1 MKKLRLFRSNL
12 FPVLFIFGLVLVS
25 CKKKESDPEKLNE
38 TILEGTTTILVD
50 QTVQPI
56 IEDQVAVFENQY
68 RAKINLVNKS
78 ETEVVNDLITDKAKI
93 AILSRTLNEKEQVV
107 FKNKKIYP
115 KITKFAVDAVAL
127 VTNNQSQ
134 DTVADLEEIIK
145 LMQSKNSK
153 VKGLVFEN
161 ANSSTIRYLSELSK
175 ITALPKEKIFALNS
189 DTELYKFI
197 SENAGLIGVVGLNT
211 IVQPTA
217 ENQIY
222 LKKIK
227 VMGVRNLSSKPN
239 NLKYYKPSQENLAL
253 GVYPLQRELYMLNY
267 QGSAGLG
274 MGFASFIAGEIG
286 QRIILKSGLLPV
298 RMPGRELNIRSQI
311 LKQ

>member
-1 MKKLRLFRSNL
+1 MNKLMLFRSNI
-12 FPVLFIFGLVLVS
+12 FPVLLTLGVVLVS
-25 CKKKESDPEKLNE
+25 CNKKDNNPEKLKE

-68 RAKINLVNKS
+68 RAKIKLVNKS
-78 ETEVVNDLITDKAKI
+78 ETEVINDLITDKAKI
-93 AILSRTLNEKEQVV
+93 AILSRTLSDKEKTV
-107 FKNKKIYP
+107 FENKKIYP
-115 KITKFAVDAVAL
+115 KITKFAIDAVAL
-127 VTNNQSQ
+127 VTSNQSQ
-134 DTVADLEEIIK
+134 DTVVDLQEIIK

-161 ANSSTIRYLSELSK
+161 ANSSTVRYLSELSK
-175 ITALPKEKIFALNS
+175 ITNLPKEKIFALNS
-189 DTELYKFI
+189 HTEVYKYI
-197 SENAGLIGVVGLNT
+197 SENPGLIGVVGLNT

-222 LKKIK
+222 LEKIK

-239 NLKYYKPSQENLAL
+239 HLEYYKPSQENLAN
-253 GVYPLQRELYMLNY
+253 GFYPLQRDLYMLNY

-311 LKQ
+311 IKQ